1 MLRRLAYDD
10 PPSRLALWS
19 RRFALFSLV
28 VALIAIILVRG
39 GFVEAI
45 AGVAVLGSALVIAA
59 IAMLLALGA
68 FVVIWIHGSPGF
80 GRALTALFIGVALT
94 SYPAYVLARGYPLP
108 AISDITTDM
117 ADPPRF
123 EAIARLRSRGA
134 NPVNYPGGDV
144 AQRQREAYPDIA
156 PMALAA
162 SVTDAYEGALEVIT
176 ARKWRIVDVRT
187 PQGGRRDGR
196 IEAVALTTI
205 MGFRDDVV
213 VRVRAVQRGSRIDIR
228 SASRY
233 GKHDLGSNAR
243 RIRSLIEEIG
253 ESVETQ
259 PAAKR

>member
-1 MLRRLAYDD
+1 MHRRLAFDD

-39 GFVEAI
+39 GFVEAL
-45 AGVAVLGSALVIAA
+45 AGVAVLGSALVIAG
-59 IAMLLALGA
+59 IAMALAVGA

-80 GRALTALFIGVALT
+80 GRALTALLIGVALT
-94 SYPAYVLARGYPLP
+94 SYPAYVVARGYRLP
-108 AISDITTDM
+108 AISDITTDT

-123 EAIARLRSRGA
+123 EVIARLRSRNA
-134 NPVNYPGGDV
+134 NPVNYAGGEV
-144 AQRQREAYPDIA
+144 AQKQREAYPEIV

-162 SVTDAYEGALEVIT
+162 SATEAYEGALEAIT

-187 PQGGRRDGR
+187 PQGGRRDGH

-243 RIRSLIEEIG
+243 RIRSLIEDIEENVG
-253 ESVETQ
+253 TQ
-259 PAAKR
+259 APASQ

>member
-1 MLRRLAYDD
+1 MLRRLAFDD

-19 RRFALFSLV
+19 RRLALFSLV
-28 VALIAIILVRG
+28 VALIAIVLVRG

-45 AGVAVLGSALVIAA
+45 AGVAVLGSALVVAV
-59 IAMLLALGA
+59 IAMLLAVGA

-80 GRALTALFIGVALT
+80 GRALMALLIGVALT
-94 SYPAYVLARGYPLP
+94 SYPAYVLARGYGLP
-108 AISDITTDM
+108 AISDITTDT

-123 EAIARLRSRGA
+123 EAIAQLRSRGA
-134 NPVNYPGGDV
+134 NSVNYPSGEV
-144 AQRQREAYPDIA
+144 AQKQREAYPDLV
-156 PMALAA
+156 PMALAV

-176 ARKWRIVDVRT
+176 ARKWRIIDVRT

-253 ESVETQ
+253 ENVETQ

>member
-1 MLRRLAYDD
+1 MLRRLAFDD

-45 AGVAVLGSALVIAA
+45 AGLAVFGSAVLVA
-59 IAMLLALGA
+59 IIGMILAVAA
-68 FVVIWIHGSPGF
+68 FVVIWVHGSPGF
-80 GRALTALFIGVALT
+80 GRALTALLIGVALT
-94 SYPAYVLARGYPLP
+94 AYPSYLLARSYRLP
-108 AISDITTDM
+108 AISDITTDT

-134 NPVNYPGGDV
+134 NPVNYPSAEV
-144 AQRQREAYPDIA
+144 AQKQREAYPDIA

-187 PQGGRRDGR
+187 PQAGRRDGR

-243 RIRSLIEEIG
+243 RIRSLIEDIEENVG
-253 ESVETQ
+253 TQ
-259 PAAKR
+259 APASR